1 MKMKIQLIDNR
12 KLRFD
17 YESGSRL
24 HENPDDDFFSCFL
37 NSGLRNC
44 HNTAVKRRGIREEIN
59 FGRPRANFPR
69 KMSKEN
75 IYKTTAVL
83 QNKRKKIE
91 AFIRICKRKSP

>member
-44 HNTAVKRRGIREEIN
+44 HNTAVKRRGFAKRPILVARAPISRVKFLRKIYTKQPLYCKIN
-59 FGRPRANFPR
+59 ER
-69 KMSKEN
+69 KLKLS
-75 IYKTTAVL
+75 
-83 QNKRKKIE
+83 
-91 AFIRICKRKSP
+91 